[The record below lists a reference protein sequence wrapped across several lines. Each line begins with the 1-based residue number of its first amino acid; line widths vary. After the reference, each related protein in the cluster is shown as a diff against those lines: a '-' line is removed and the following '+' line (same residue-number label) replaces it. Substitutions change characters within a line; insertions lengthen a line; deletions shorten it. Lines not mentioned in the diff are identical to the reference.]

1 MVGRFA
7 GLVEGLFG
15 HAWSAGELA
24 LALARVGELRSD
36 PHRRALLDDIEQ
48 RGFYVPF
55 DCAEVD
61 LRIDR
66 SGRVRG
72 HNPYRRIAPHPP
84 ERVIAKLVRRHRHAA
99 AKRLVV
105 VCHCYGVPVP
115 AVMERLFGLRD
126 LDADIAYAIMGH
138 HQPGSYLLW
147 PGSGFSSAR
156 PSRFVENV
164 RSAVTGARALLASL
178 VAAHGYEHVSVLG
191 FSIGGQLA
199 LHLANAERVDR
210 AVLYCPV
217 ASIPVTASELG
228 LMRRLTP
235 PLRRT
240 FQKYQ
245 REDPIADL
253 AVTEPLRYPMRTRP
267 HDVHV
272 IVQKHDALAPVP
284 QVEQIRS
291 VYPDVRWHAFDGAH
305 LYPAGLKAF
314 QQIIRGAIEQG

>member
-1 MVGRFA
+1 MVGRLA

-15 HAWSAGELA
+15 HAWSAGEVA
-24 LALARVGELRSD
+24 LALARIDELRPD
-36 PHRRALLDDIEQ
+36 PHRRALLDDIER
-48 RGFYVPF
+48 RGFYVPI

-66 SGRVRG
+66 RGRVRG
-72 HNPYRRIAPHPP
+72 HNPYRRVAPHPP
-84 ERVIAKLVRRHRHAA
+84 ERVVAQLVRRHALRPAR
-99 AKRLVV
+99 RLLV

-164 RSAVTGARALLASL
+164 RAAVTGARALLAAL
-178 VAAHGYEHVSVLG
+178 VAAHDYEHVSVLG

-228 LMRRLTP
+228 VMRRLTP
-235 PLRRT
+235 ALRRT
-240 FQKYQ
+240 LQMLD
-245 REDPIADL
+245 RDDPLSDL

-284 QVEQIRS
+284 QVEKIRE
-291 VYPDVRWHAFDGAH
+291 VYPEVRWHAFDGAH
-305 LYPAGLKAF
+305 LYPAGLRAF
-314 QQIIRGAIEQG
+314 QRIIRSAVEQK